1 MPSPSRPLSKV
12 MPCKAIKAANKEIN
26 KVVKSMKWAMEHTC
40 GSNGSVST
48 TQAAATQALQGPYV
62 RFTVEEKA

>member
-1 MPSPSRPLSKV
+1 
-12 MPCKAIKAANKEIN
+12 
-26 KVVKSMKWAMEHTC
+26 MEHTC

-62 RFTVEEKA
+62 RFTVEEKAQIGRRADEH